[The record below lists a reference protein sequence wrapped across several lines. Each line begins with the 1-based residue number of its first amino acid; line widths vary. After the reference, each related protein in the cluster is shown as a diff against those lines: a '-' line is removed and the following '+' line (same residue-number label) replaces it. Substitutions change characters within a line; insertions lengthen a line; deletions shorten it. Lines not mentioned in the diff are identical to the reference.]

1 MENLVTSFPREVLQG
16 IRDGALDIANR
27 TPNENWQRAYR
38 QLADAADRLD
48 AMEARTIDHE
58 DNDSGSVDSP

>member
-1 MENLVTSFPREVLQG
+1 MEKSLTREMLQG
-16 IRDGALDIANR
+16 IRDDALELGNNI
-27 TPNENWQRAYR
+27 PNENWQRAYK

-48 AMEARTIDHE
+48 AMEARTIDRE